1 MGGTLVS
8 SNWYYRLLALFL
20 AVVSWYLVTGRE
32 RVETWVKVKIE
43 TAGLA
48 EGLVL
53 RGNPRDSLDVLVR
66 GPKGL
71 IRKIEPGTLVF
82 TLDARKLAV
91 GSNTIVVDPESIPIS
106 KLFEVAEV
114 RPSKIELDV
123 ERRQSK
129 SVPVRMVYQ
138 DAASRDYKLSATLEP
153 AQVTVSGP
161 ETVIRNIKDV
171 PVQPLTL
178 PDETSGK
185 FDPQVNLVLPDQV
198 EASPRTVRAHVQFEM
213 NKREVAV
220 DVPVRLVYQGKGTAT
235 VVPEAVMLRFKA
247 PVQML
252 REGAWRGLVDAFV
265 ELDKT
270 AAPGRHETTYRV
282 TLPQGCELA
291 AARPEKVTVLVK

>member
-48 EGLVL
+48 DGLVL

-71 IRKIEPGTLVF
+71 IRKIEPGALVY

-91 GSNTIVVDPESIPIS
+91 GSNTIVVDPDSIPIA

-114 RPSKIELDV
+114 RPSKLELEV
-123 ERRQSK
+123 ERRMSK
-129 SVPVRMVYQ
+129 AVPVRVVFQ
-138 DAASRDYKLSATLEP
+138 DTVSRDYKLSATLEP
-153 AQVTVSGP
+153 AQVTVAGP
-161 ETVIRNIKDV
+161 ESVVRNIKEV
-171 PVQPLTL
+171 SVQPLTL
-178 PDETSGK
+178 PDEVSGK
-185 FDPQVNLVLPDQV
+185 IDPQVNLVLPEQV
-198 EASPRTVRAHVQFEM
+198 EATPRMVRAHVQFEM
-213 NKREVAV
+213 HMREVAV

-235 VVPEAVMLRFKA
+235 VTPDSVLIRMKA
-247 PVQML
+247 PVQLL

-265 ELDKT
+265 ELDK
-270 AAPGRHETTYRV
+270 AAQPGRQDTTYRV
-282 TLPQGCELA
+282 TLPQGCELV
-291 AARPEKVTVLVK
+291 AARPDKVTVQVK